1 MEEVEASSNF
11 FCVGP
16 FVVEAGFLPLPFN
29 EKLHLG
35 AFLLGA
41 TESLVV
47 KESLAVEADL
57 AAVSGEPS
65 QAT

>member
-1 MEEVEASSNF
+1 MEASSNF

-29 EKLHLG
+29 EKLHPG
-35 AFLLGA
+35 AFPLGA

-47 KESLAVEADL
+47 EESLAVV
-57 AAVSGEPS
+57 AAEVGVAKAIPFV
-65 QAT
+65 AMAP